1 VIPAPDREAA
11 RAQTV
16 AMTDEIPN
24 QSPPFVDINLF
35 TTDAALQEAVER
47 EGADYALEQLAEF
60 GAVCGSAEA
69 LERGRLANEY
79 PPRLKT
85 HDPKGRRLDIV
96 EFHPA
101 YHACMARSM
110 AEGLHCSSWEGDQTG
125 SAAAAA
131 NVARAGAFYM
141 AAQMEA
147 GHCCPLT
154 MTNASVPTLRLQPEL
169 ANEWVPRILSRR
181 YDPAF
186 RPAAEKASVTI
197 GMGMTEKQ
205 GGTDVRANTTLAQP
219 VANGGPGGEYIL
231 SGHKW
236 FFSAPMC
243 DAFLVL
249 AQAPGGL
256 SCFLVPRHLPDGTVN
271 ALRLQRLKDKLG
283 NRSNASAEVE
293 FHGALGWLIAEE
305 GRGVPAIIEMVTY
318 TRLDCAVASAG
329 LMRLALAMAVHHAR
343 HRAVFG
349 RLLIDQPLMAHVLA
363 DMALDVEAAVAL
375 VFRLARSFDR
385 IEDERAAAWRRLMT
399 PVTKYWVCKIAPVM
413 IGEAMECL
421 GGNGYV
427 EENGMARIYR
437 EAPVNSIWEGSGNVM
452 ALDVLRVLQ
461 REPEIAQVVFQE
473 LAQAA
478 SDDRRLEAAL
488 DRIASLLHEPRLLD
502 LRARELVEALA
513 LTAAGAILRIHGHP
527 DVADT
532 FIATRLAGPPRQS
545 YGQGLEF
552 ANTTAILGRVLP

>member
-1 VIPAPDREAA
+1 
-11 RAQTV
+11 
-16 AMTDEIPN
+16 MTDEVPN
-24 QSPPFVDINLF
+24 QSPPFVDVNLF

-47 EGADYALEQLAEF
+47 EGADDALEQLARF
-60 GAVCGSAEA
+60 GAACGSAEA
-69 LERGRLANEY
+69 LERGRLANEF
-79 PPRLKT
+79 PPRLRT
-85 HDPKGRRLDIV
+85 HDPKGRRLDVV

-101 YHACMARSM
+101 YHACMAHSM
-110 AEGLHCSSWEGDQTG
+110 AAGLHCGSWEGDRSG
-125 SAAAAA
+125 GPSPSA
-131 NVARAGAFYM
+131 NVVRAGAFYM

-154 MTNASVPTLRLQPEL
+154 MTNAAVPTLRLQPEL
-169 ANEWVPRILSRR
+169 AEAWVPRILSRS

-186 RPAAEKASVTI
+186 RPASEKSSVTI

-231 SGHKW
+231 TGHKW

-256 SCFLVPRHLPDGTVN
+256 SCFFVPRHLPDGTVN
-271 ALRLQRLKDKLG
+271 ALHLQRLKDKLG

-293 FHGALGWLIAEE
+293 FHGALAWLVAEE
-305 GRGVPAIIEMVTY
+305 GRGVPSIIEMVTY

-329 LMRLALAMAVHHAR
+329 LMRLALATAVLHAR

-349 RLLIDQPLMAHVLA
+349 RMLIDQPLMAHVLA
-363 DMALDVEAAVAL
+363 DMALDVEAATAL

-427 EENGMARIYR
+427 EENGIARIFR

-461 REPEIAQVVFQE
+461 REPDVAQIVMDE
-473 LAQAA
+473 LSQAA
-478 SDDRRLEAAL
+478 DDRRLEFAL
-488 DRIASLLHEPRLLD
+488 ERIAGLLHEPRLLD
-502 LRARELVEALA
+502 TRARELVEAIA
-513 LTAAGAILRIHGHP
+513 CTAAAAILRIHGP
-527 DVADT
+527 ADVADA
-532 FIATRLAGPPRQS
+532 FIATRLAGPPRQT
-545 YGQGLEF
+545 YGQGLEHVNV
-552 ANTTAILGRVLP
+552 AGILGRVLP

>member
-1 VIPAPDREAA
+1 
-11 RAQTV
+11 
-16 AMTDEIPN
+16 MTDEIPN

-85 HDPKGRRLDIV
+85 HDPKGRRLDVV

-110 AEGLHCSSWEGDQTG
+110 AEGLHCSSWEEDQTG
-125 SAAAAA
+125 SAPAAA

-283 NRSNASAEVE
+283 IRSNASAEVE

-527 DVADT
+527 DVADA

>member
-1 VIPAPDREAA
+1 
-11 RAQTV
+11 
-16 AMTDEIPN
+16 MTDEIPN

-186 RPAAEKASVTI
+186 RSAAEKASVTI

-219 VANGGPGGEYIL
+219 VANGGPGGEYII

-527 DVADT
+527 DVADA

-552 ANTTAILGRVLP
+552 ANTAAILGRVLP